1 LSYLSQLLLLLGIM
15 WYSSQPLGHI
25 PKRDIDA
32 LRLKDQME
40 AIGLLPDS
48 LQLVLDQ
55 FHEAI
60 LLLLEA
66 LGALGPP
73 LEPQLEDVV
82 VPSALDHLVSGI
94 VANIILLVGHE
105 QILGRHLIAAD
116 EETLRKRY
124 NTYIDMA

>member
-1 LSYLSQLLLLLGIM
+1 M
-15 WYSSQPLGHI
+15 WNSSQPLGNI

-32 LRLKDQME
+32 LRLEDQME

-94 VANIILLVGHE
+94 ITDIILLVGHE
-105 QILGRHLIAAD
+105 KILGRHLVTAD

-124 NTYIDMA
+124 NTYIDLA